1 MQALCVLC
9 VLSAPLVLYAL
20 QVLDV
25 LHRLYVLSMYVQ
37 IHSNFI
43 VGCSRVSLWSGL
55 HVQLFFDMSLW
66 VTVRFGIEI
75 D

>member
-1 MQALCVLC
+1 VTG
-9 VLSAPLVLYAL
+9 VS
-20 QVLDV
+20 DV
-25 LHRLYVLSMYVQ
+25 CSSDLQ